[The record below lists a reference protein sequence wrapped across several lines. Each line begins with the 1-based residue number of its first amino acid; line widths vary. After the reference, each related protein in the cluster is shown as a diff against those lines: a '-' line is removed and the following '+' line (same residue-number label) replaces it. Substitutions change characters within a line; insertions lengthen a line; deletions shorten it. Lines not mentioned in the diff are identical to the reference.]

1 MLDYGPEAIIMK
13 GLDGENWRLDDYVE
27 RGGYSALKKIL
38 AEKTPPET
46 LVAEL
51 KKSALRGRGGAG
63 FSAGPKWSFMPRP
76 VSRAQNFVW
85 HYGEGGARAFEEPHL
100 PPYHPQNINR
110 GMGDPPYPAG

>member
-38 AEKTPPET
+38 AEKTSPET

-63 FSAGPKWSFMPRP
+63 FSTGLQWRFMPRQLSCAKNL
-76 VSRAQNFVW
+76 VCKSDE
-85 HYGEGGARAFEEPHL
+85 GEAGGLKERDILRSKPHIVIARIA
-100 PPYHPQNINR
+100 
-110 GMGDPPYPAG
+110 

>member
-63 FSAGPKWSFMPRP
+63 FSTGPQWGFLARP
-76 VSRAQNFVW
+76 VSAGEYLVCNFGPGAARTLQDPAIPRSKPPIAIASTAIRAL
-85 HYGEGGARAFEEPHL
+85 AT
-100 PPYHPQNINR
+100 
-110 GMGDPPYPAG
+110 